1 MRSNTVPANT
11 PDTCETASLIIKVA
25 FKCHE
30 HMWRRVPMPVWQTL
44 HSVWLHV
51 SLVGFMNAMFTTSC
65 HKQKELGVAAICLLA
80 CGC

>member
-11 PDTCETASLIIKVA
+11 PDACETASLIIKVA

-30 HMWRRVPMPVWQTL
+30 HVWQTL

-65 HKQKELGVAAICLLA
+65 HKEKELGVAAICLLA